1 MHAEVLRGQMG
12 AKLAFARLSLNYFLR
27 EKTVRYIV
35 DAVNPVADA
44 GAALLR
50 LYRFDP
56 GTALLPLYRFDPGT
70 GLWRDRVLHARHRP
84 GDRAPRSAGGGAPDI
99 RDAAGAAWT
108 PSSRPA
114 VPTDFERIRWFPFPG
129 HAVTPVGAPSALPC
143 RPRP

>member
-50 LYRFDP
+50 
-56 GTALLPLYRFDPGT
+56 LYRFDPGT